1 MELASKV
8 GEIVSLFVKKVLS
21 DANINKLIK
30 SIVLVGSAARNE
42 LNESSDIDILVIID
56 DTIHIEEEEIKINMD
71 KIEDIL
77 NNIAR
82 NVSRRLSIHLWSLT
96 EFTEYA
102 SNGHPIVYTFIK
114 DGIPLYDVGFFTPW
128 KILLKSGKIPRTKE
142 AAEKYLEEVPRK
154 LLEAKASKVLIVAEN
169 CYKAM
174 TNSAQAVLM
183 LLDQEPSPPSKL
195 PVKVKEKLVDAGLLK
210 LEYVKWL
217 EDIIKFRK
225 KVEHGEVTEVPGTLV
240 DEWINKADEFV
251 SEMLDLSAALELL
264 KAIDALKR
272 TYVIMLEAIARAL
285 KALHDL
291 PKEMSVEE
299 LEKRLGMSVKEAF
312 KKEFINTRR
321 VDPNYLEV
329 IERVENL
336 KKEAIDNKNISV
348 LKDKVDEVYQLRE
361 KIRSLICAIGKTIR
375 FESNR
380 FKHREVQTIL

>member
-1 MELASKV
+1 MELTFKV
-8 GEIVSLFVKKVLS
+8 KKIVSLFVKKVLN
-21 DANINKLIK
+21 DVTVNRYIK

-42 LNESSDIDILVIID
+42 LSEHSDIDILVIID
-56 DTIHIEEEEIKINMD
+56 DTNYMKEEEIKINMD

-77 NNIAR
+77 NNVAR
-82 NVSRRLSIHLWSLT
+82 NVSRRLSIHVYSLT

-102 SNGHPIVYTFIK
+102 SSGHPIVYTFIK
-114 DGIPLYDVGFFTPW
+114 DGIPLYDIGFFMPW

-154 LLEAKASKVLIVAEN
+154 LHEAKASKVLIVAEN

-183 LLDQEPSPPSKL
+183 LLNQEPSPPSKL
-195 PVKVKEKLVDAGLLK
+195 PIKVKETLADVGLLK

-217 EDIIKFRK
+217 EDIIEFRK

-251 SEMLDLSAALELL
+251 SKMLNLLAALELVNRRNALEMTYEVML
-264 KAIDALKR
+264 KAFARVLKFS
-272 TYVIMLEAIARAL
+272 LN
-285 KALHDL
+285 L
-291 PKEMSVEE
+291 PEEMSVEE
-299 LEKRLGMSVKEAF
+299 LEKRLGMSVKDAF
-312 KKEFINTRR
+312 KKEFIDTQR

-336 KKEAIDNKNISV
+336 KKEAIDNKNIFI
-348 LKDKVDEVYQLRE
+348 LTDEVYQLRE
-361 KIRSLICAIGKTIR
+361 KIRSLIYAIEKTIR
-375 FESNR
+375 FESNK
-380 FKHREVQTIL
+380 FKYREVQTIL